1 MSALVS
7 FYLKKETLETLLK
20 TVNAKGEKGVE
31 ITQSIN
37 EEVNQYGQ
45 NVSGWVSQ
53 SKEQRESKKDRYFV
67 GNGKVVWTNGN
78 IKVAGIQQ
86 PDTTTSP
93 APQAA
98 PEQPSN
104 DLPF

>member
-1 MSALVS
+1 MSALIS

-20 TVNAKGEKGVE
+20 TLNAKGEKGVE

-53 SKEQRESKKDRYFV
+53 SKEQRESKKDRYYV
-67 GNGKVVWTNGN
+67 GNGKVFWTDGI
-78 IKVAGIQQ
+78 IKLAEKQ
-86 PDTTTSP
+86 PDTTPAP

-98 PEQPSN
+98 PEQPAN